1 MTRAAATSF
10 FMNGVS
16 TGHKEE
22 YDKIN
27 TVKRGGILGHSADT
41 DVLMQRALLE
51 DSRRVQGL
59 IELSDLNH
67 MNNVSSSLS
76 TPILR
81 CVSGVCQLQK
91 GIYILMRQQR
101 MSDRWTGARCAN
113 MMREDERIKRKEH

>member
-1 MTRAAATSF
+1 MT
-10 FMNGVS
+10 
-16 TGHKEE
+16 E
-22 YDKIN
+22 DKHCK
-27 TVKRGGILGHSADT
+27 KRGGILGHSADT
-41 DVLMQRALLE
+41 DVLMQRGLLE

-67 MNNVSSSLS
+67 INNVSNPLW

-81 CVSGVCQLQK
+81 CVSGVCQPQK
-91 GIYILMRQQR
+91 GMYILMRQQR